1 MKTRSVLISG
11 FLAVSI
17 LSASAFASVDLKK
30 NMQEMKL
37 AFKQAA
43 EAQSIEE
50 MKKPIVRLDSLV
62 ADLKTGV
69 YPIEKEANYME
80 GFKKITASLDSIE
93 QKLDNGKFD
102 EAKQELRSI
111 DALREEYHEK
121 RNPSIWSKIFG

>member
-1 MKTRSVLISG
+1 MKTRSVLLSG
-11 FLAVSI
+11 FLAASI
-17 LSASAFASVDLKK
+17 LSASVFASVDLKK

-69 YPIEKEANYME
+69 YPVEKEANYME

-93 QKLDNGKFD
+93 QKLDNGEFD